1 MNPWGRVPARLL
13 FSFAQNKLK
22 GFQMIAAQNDK
33 VIALAGP
40 VTIATN
46 AATTA
51 VVDVRG
57 FGYAVFDIALPPAT
71 ATNSSA
77 KFGVLTLTEGDT
89 TSSYAAATGFTGTT
103 NSTAAAGE
111 FVLPVQNNTSVA
123 AVHRLYVDLKNRKR
137 YLKLSVQAPASHTT
151 IYAQC
156 RLSRAAT
163 APDTD
168 TERGNTLTV
177 IG

>member
-1 MNPWGRVPARLL
+1 
-13 FSFAQNKLK
+13 
-22 GFQMIAAQNDK
+22 MIHAQNDK
-33 VIALAGP
+33 VVPLAGP
-40 VTIATN
+40 VTVSTS

-51 VVDVRG
+51 SIDTRG
-57 FGYAVFDIALPPAT
+57 FAYAVFDVAMAPAT

-77 KFGVLTLTEGDT
+77 KFAVLTLTEGDT

-103 NSTAAAGE
+103 NSTAATGE

-123 AVHRLYVDLKNRKR
+123 AVHRLYVDLKSRKR
-137 YLKLSVQAPASHTT
+137 YLKLSVTAPASHTT